1 MYIYE
6 KLNKIEQVITKDDF
20 LQNKGLGNEV
30 GYYIFDY
37 SPKDEIIVREFLKDF
52 TKKQFSSFEIVEYD
66 LYKMLIDHL
75 REKKYLEKCMEIE
88 KKKGMKQLVKAITSL
103 LRMDSGN
110 DFFTRTIKENTPDNT
125 IVFITGI
132 GKIFPFVRSHKIL
145 NNLHLNFY
153 KSPVVMFYPG
163 KYDGQSLSLFGEFKD
178 DNYYRA
184 FPLIK

>member
-1 MYIYE
+1 
-6 KLNKIEQVITKDDF
+6 
-20 LQNKGLGNEV
+20 
-30 GYYIFDY
+30 
-37 SPKDEIIVREFLKDF
+37 
-52 TKKQFSSFEIVEYD
+52 
-66 LYKMLIDHL
+66 
-75 REKKYLEKCMEIE
+75 MEIE

>member
-1 MYIYE
+1 MNIYE
-6 KLNKIEQVITKDDF
+6 KLDKIEPAITKSDF
-20 LQNKGLGNEV
+20 LENKGLGNEV
-30 GYYIFDY
+30 GYFIFDY
-37 SPKDEIIVREFLKDF
+37 EPEYEIIVREYVEGLIE
-52 TKKQFSSFEIVEYD
+52 KQSYSFKIVEYD
-66 LYKMLIDHL
+66 LYEILIDHL
-75 REKKYLEKCMEIE
+75 KEKKYIKKCKEIE
-88 KKKGMKQLVKAITSL
+88 EKKGMKQLVKAITSL
-103 LRMDSGN
+103 LRMGSGN
-110 DFFTRTIKENTPDNT
+110 DLFTRTIKENTPDSAV
-125 IVFITGI
+125 VFITGI